1 MTEQRDSR
9 IEALFADA
17 EHAPP
22 DPEFTQSVT
31 REIQRRRWRVYAI
44 RALVVVMI
52 GILELVLES
61 PLQQSLGTAADLLS
75 TPVIAVEGD
84 WIEFV
89 LGPINTAAGVVGIVL
104 LGVHVFIRRVV
115 H

>member
-1 MTEQRDSR
+1 MTEQRD
-9 IEALFADA
+9 ITLEALFADA

-22 DPEFTQSVT
+22 DPEFTHSVT
-31 REIQRRRWRVYAI
+31 REIQRRRWKVYAI
-44 RALVVVMI
+44 RASVIVMI
-52 GILELVLES
+52 GVLELVLES

-75 TPVIAVEGD
+75 KPVIAVEGD
-84 WIEFV
+84 WIEFI

-104 LGVHVFIRRVV
+104 LGLHVFIRRVV

>member
-1 MTEQRDSR
+1 MTEQRDTR
-9 IEALFADA
+9 LEALFADA
-17 EHAPP
+17 EHALP

-52 GILELVLES
+52 GVLELVLES
-61 PLQQSLGTAADLLS
+61 PLQQSLGTAANLLS

-89 LGPINTAAGVVGIVL
+89 LGQINTAAGVVGFVL
-104 LGVHVFIRRVV
+104 LGLHIFIRRVV